1 MLNTIVVGTDFS
13 EPSLAV
19 LDCVPRLKAAGLE
32 RVVLA
37 HVAHVVNTP
46 GLEEAMIDQARPLL
60 EEQAEKLRESDLQVE
75 TALPVGVPA
84 VELADLAEEIDA
96 SAIVVGS
103 HGRSMLSRIFLGSVS
118 MSLLHHAT
126 VPVLLVR
133 MQLCVTDEGV
143 SCELQCAE
151 PFAHILF
158 PTDFSD
164 AAADALE
171 RVETLALQS
180 GAKVTLLHAQN
191 LRALDHEMG
200 DAEQANATD
209 TQRLERMADRLRRA
223 GVRGVEVV
231 LQEGAPATVITQFA
245 ASEDVSLVAMS
256 THGRGAYE
264 DLALGS
270 VALKVARSSPVPVLM
285 FPHR

>member
-60 EEQAEKLRESDLQVE
+60 DEQADSLREVGLEVE

-84 VELADLAEEIDA
+84 VELADLAEETGA

-103 HGRSMLSRIFLGSVS
+103 HGRSMLGRILLGSVS

-133 MQLCVTDEGV
+133 MELCRTDEGV
-143 SCELQCAE
+143 SCELQCVE

-158 PTDFSD
+158 PTDFSE
-164 AAADALE
+164 AAGEAFE
-171 RVETLALQS
+171 RVETLAVQT
-180 GAKVTLLHAQN
+180 GAKLTLLHAQN
-191 LRALDHEMG
+191 LRALDHEVG
-200 DAEQANATD
+200 DIEQANATD
-209 TQRLERMADRLRRA
+209 TQRLERMAERLRKT
-223 GVRGVEVV
+223 GVPSVEAA
-231 LQEGAPATVITQFA
+231 LKEGAPAPVIVQLA
-245 ASEDVSLVAMS
+245 AREGVSLIAMS

-270 VALKVARSSPVPVLM
+270 VALKTARTSPVPILM

>member
-13 EPSLAV
+13 KPSLAV
-19 LDCVPRLKAAGLE
+19 LDCVPRLKAAGVE
-32 RVVLA
+32 RVILA

-46 GLEEAMIDQARPLL
+46 GLEEAIINEARPLL
-60 EEQAEKLRESDLQVE
+60 EGQADRLREVGVEVE

-84 VELADLAEEIDA
+84 VELADLAEERGA

-133 MQLCVTDEGV
+133 MELCNTDEGV

-158 PTDFSD
+158 PTDFSE
-164 AAADALE
+164 AADQAVAWLK
-171 RVETLALQS
+171 RAVAQT
-180 GAKVTLLHAQN
+180 GAPVTLLHVQERVVMKHQMERLEEFN
-191 LRALDHEMG
+191 RE
-200 DAEQANATD
+200 D
-209 TQRLERMADRLRRA
+209 TERLERIAEELRAAGAREVAHELRLGMPA
-223 GVRGVEVV
+223 QVIVEV
-231 LQEGAPATVITQFA
+231 A
-245 ASEDVSLVAMS
+245 ADAQASLIAMS

-264 DLALGS
+264 DMVLGS
-270 VALKVARSSPVPVLM
+270 VALKVARTSPVPVLM